1 MASKFYEDGKV
12 FELGKTGQFM
22 GKQGTMITIR
32 DLVIEVEEE
41 GASGFAYTTKKVYTF
56 SGDNALSLDSY
67 AVGDAVRVYFTT
79 RANQGKDGRWFPKL
93 SGQSI
98 EKLGDAF
105 TAKKLAEEAARLIGS
120 GSNDEA
126 AGKLRESLRLLGA
139 EASPSSAPAPAPDPM
154 EELIKVA
161 QMDAPKPQPKDDEV
175 RMWGEYQDNV
185 LPF

>member
-22 GKQGTMITIR
+22 GRQGMVSIR

-41 GASGFAYTTKKVYTF
+41 GASGMTYTTKKVYTF
-56 SGDNALSLDSY
+56 SGDNALALDGY

-93 SGQSI
+93 SGQGI
-98 EKLGDAF
+98 ERLGDAF
-105 TAKKLAEEAARLIGS
+105 TAKKLAEEAVKLIAS
-120 GSNDEA
+120 GNNDEA

-139 EASPSSAPAPAPDPM
+139 EASSSSASAPAPDPM
-154 EELIKVA
+154 DELVRVS
-161 QMDAPKPQPKDDEV
+161 QLGAPKPQPKEDEV